1 MPRKAREKSHES
13 IYHIMCRSISEIK
26 LLKDEEDKLKYIE
39 LIKKYKNLHKF
50 NIYSYCFMDN
60 HLHLII
66 DSNGADISEIMHG
79 INFSYAGYF
88 NKKYKRHGH
97 LFQDRFKSKIIA
109 TDGYLMAASAYIH
122 NNPTD
127 IEGYGSCPEEYIYSS
142 LAVYLGLRSD
152 PFELVESTFVLSM
165 FGSNLKQ
172 ARERY
177 YELVFK
183 CNSKEKQD
191 IEFENEGTLYASQHI
206 ILARNLEADQ
216 VMEYVARSTNT
227 PKAMFYTKYSKKITK
242 VRALLVILL
251 KNSCNFNSARICSY
265 LGNIT
270 QANVSR
276 LSGIGLKLIETNES
290 CSQIFERVYK
300 NLVVG

>member
-1 MPRKAREKSHES
+1 MPRIAREKTNES

-26 LLKDEEDKLKYIE
+26 LLKDEEDKLKYIDI
-39 LIKKYKNLHKF
+39 IKKYKILHKF
-50 NIYSYCFMDN
+50 NIYGYCFMDN
-60 HLHLII
+60 HLHLIM
-66 DSNGADISEIMHG
+66 DSNGADISRIMHG
-79 INFSYAGYF
+79 INFCYAGYF

-109 TDGYLMAASAYIH
+109 TDGYLIAASAYIH

-127 IEGYGSCPEEYIYSS
+127 IEGYGSCPEKYRYSS
-142 LAVYLGLRSD
+142 LAIYLGLTSD
-152 PFELVESTFVLSM
+152 PFELVNYNVVLSM

-172 ARERY
+172 ARESY

-183 CNSKEKQD
+183 CDCKEKQD
-191 IEFENEGTLYASQHI
+191 FEFENEGTLYASQRI
-206 ILARNLEADQ
+206 ILARNLKADQ
-216 VMEYVARSTNT
+216 VMEYVSRSTNT
-227 PKAMFYTKYSKKITK
+227 PKTMLYTKHSKRVTK
-242 VRALLVILL
+242 ARALLVILL
-251 KNSCNFNSARICSY
+251 KNSCNFTSARICYY

-276 LSGIGLKLIETNES
+276 LAGVGLKLIETNKNY
-290 CSQIFERVYK
+290 SQIFERVYK